1 MSCNMVN
8 NNRILYENWVKNQKE
23 EDQVFVFEKGV
34 IIVFFERLLKF
45 ELDEN
50 SPIGMFS
57 FNGKYRR
64 QTDLICNHLNCFTT
78 QINYM

>member
-1 MSCNMVN
+1 MVN
-8 NNRILYENWVKNQKE
+8 NNKILYENWVKNQKE

-57 FNGKYRR
+57 FNSNFNNLSKN
-64 QTDLICNHLNCFTT
+64 TIITPFSNTNTWSSSF
-78 QINYM
+78 